1 MNAFEKYLKLHKE
14 LSELNA
20 DIENA
25 INTWIAAHAE
35 EINPEDPDA
44 VMFNN
49 YWTIMNDG
57 IMIDL
62 VIVDDYKNR
71 YEEVTVKPEE
81 ILKYFEEN

>member
-1 MNAFEKYLKLHKE
+1 MNSFEKYLKLHKE
-14 LSELNA
+14 LSELNS

-62 VIVDDYKNR
+62 VIVDDYENR
-71 YEEVTVKPEE
+71 YREITVKPEE
-81 ILKYFEEN
+81 ILKYIE

>member
-44 VMFNN
+44 VTFNN
-49 YWTIMNDG
+49 YWTFMNDG

-62 VIVDDYKNR
+62 VIVNESEIR

-81 ILKYFEEN
+81 ILKYIE